1 MSRKQLALF
10 EPTLVVQALKEAVK
24 KLNPQAQW
32 RNPVMFIVWIG
43 SLLTTCI
50 SIAMASG
57 VMPGNALF
65 SAAISGWL
73 WVTVLFANFAE
84 ALAEGRS
91 KAQANSLKGVKKS
104 LLLANCANRNMALR
118 RTKFLLINCVKVTSC
133 W

>member
-50 SIAMASG
+50 SIAMAS
-57 VMPGNALF
+57 VAMPGNALF
-65 SAAISGWL
+65 SAGQQSERGEKNCL
-73 WVTVLFANFAE
+73 CP
-84 ALAEGRS
+84 
-91 KAQANSLKGVKKS
+91 QA
-104 LLLANCANRNMALR
+104 A
-118 RTKFLLINCVKVTSC
+118 
-133 W
+133 

>member
-57 VMPGNALF
+57 AMLAMRCLARQL
-65 SAAISGWL
+65 AAGCGSPYCSLISPRRWQKAA
-73 WVTVLFANFAE
+73 VKRRPTVL
-84 ALAEGRS
+84 
-91 KAQANSLKGVKKS
+91 KG
-104 LLLANCANRNMALR
+104 
-118 RTKFLLINCVKVTSC
+118 
-133 W
+133 

>member
-57 VMPGNALF
+57 AMPGNALF
-65 SAAISGWL
+65 SAAIAAGCGSPYCSLISPRRWQKAA
-73 WVTVLFANFAE
+73 VKRRPTVL
-84 ALAEGRS
+84 
-91 KAQANSLKGVKKS
+91 KG
-104 LLLANCANRNMALR
+104 
-118 RTKFLLINCVKVTSC
+118 
-133 W
+133 

>member
-50 SIAMASG
+50 SIAMVKSLKAAHRS
-57 VMPGNALF
+57 MKAPSPGN
-65 SAAISGWL
+65 
-73 WVTVLFANFAE
+73 
-84 ALAEGRS
+84 RH
-91 KAQANSLKGVKKS
+91 
-104 LLLANCANRNMALR
+104 R
-118 RTKFLLINCVKVTSC
+118 
-133 W
+133 

>member
-91 KAQANSLKGVKKS
+91 KAQANSLKGVKK
-104 LLLANCANRNMALR
+104 
-118 RTKFLLINCVKVTSC
+118 
-133 W
+133 

>member
-50 SIAMASG
+50 D
-57 VMPGNALF
+57 
-65 SAAISGWL
+65 
-73 WVTVLFANFAE
+73 
-84 ALAEGRS
+84 R
-91 KAQANSLKGVKKS
+91 KS
-104 LLLANCANRNMALR
+104 
-118 RTKFLLINCVKVTSC
+118 VV
-133 W
+133 

>member
-57 VMPGNALF
+57 AMPGNALF

-73 WVTVLFANFAE
+73 WITVLFANFAE

-91 KAQANSLKGVKKS
+91 KAQANSLKGVILSPAMVK
-104 LLLANCANRNMALR
+104 LLKGVHRSMKAPSPGNRHR
-118 RTKFLLINCVKVTSC
+118 
-133 W
+133 

>member
-57 VMPGNALF
+57 AMPGNALF
-65 SAAISGWL
+65 SAVVAVGCGSPYCSLISPRRWQKAA
-73 WVTVLFANFAE
+73 VKRRPTV
-84 ALAEGRS
+84 
-91 KAQANSLKGVKKS
+91 
-104 LLLANCANRNMALR
+104 
-118 RTKFLLINCVKVTSC
+118 
-133 W
+133 